1 VTRVLVTGADGQL
14 GRSIADRQADPRFEH
29 LSVVT
34 YTRRS
39 LDLTDPST
47 VERSM
52 DEFRPNVVVNTAAF
66 NAVDAAE
73 HDAATAN
80 AVNADAV
87 GRLAAACN
95 DHDVR
100 LVHLSTDYVFDG
112 TGTGWYVESD
122 PIAPLGVYGHSKAA
136 GEEAARLRTD
146 HLILRTAWLYGRHGH
161 NFVKTMLRLGTERAE
176 LAVVSDQV
184 GCPTS
189 THDLADAVLRLV
201 DHDLTGTFHLAGRE
215 EASWHRFASAIF
227 ACADLPVA
235 VEPIS
240 TAEFPTPAP
249 RPPNSRL
256 DSTALETATGIR
268 LPGWSTALPPVVD
281 AIMNTDSSGSDA

>member
-1 VTRVLVTGADGQL
+1 MTRVLVTGADGQL

-52 DEFRPNVVVNTAAF
+52 DEFRPDVVVNTAAF

-95 DHDVR
+95 DRDVR

-189 THDLADAVLRLV
+189 THDLSLI
-201 DHDLTGTFHLAGRE
+201 H
-215 EASWHRFASAIF
+215 I
-227 ACADLPVA
+227 
-235 VEPIS
+235 
-240 TAEFPTPAP
+240 
-249 RPPNSRL
+249 
-256 DSTALETATGIR
+256 
-268 LPGWSTALPPVVD
+268 
-281 AIMNTDSSGSDA
+281 